1 MEEIPDL
8 ERKIAE
14 IEAEL
19 STLDHRRG
27 QLLDEL
33 ANGLSVSFMNY
44 PVDMISL
51 RGDVNYAE
59 E

>member
-14 IEAEL
+14 IEAEF
-19 STLDHRRG
+19 STLDHRRS

-44 PVDMISL
+44 LVEMISL

-59 E
+59 K

>member
-8 ERKIAE
+8 ERKIAD

-19 STLDHRRG
+19 STLDHRRS

-44 PVDMISL
+44 PVEMISL